1 MLTTFE
7 FPTTYQEIKEIVR
20 QYSPENYARS
30 RNYIDGEVSYLSP
43 YISRGVISTK
53 YVVSQLV
60 KNGHSLRKNE
70 KFIQELAWRDYWQQ
84 IWIEKDIDQDLKHE
98 QPKVEHRGIP
108 SSIYNENTG
117 INILNDHLIELRKQ
131 GYLHNH
137 MRMYIAML
145 TCNVGK
151 SHWKLPAQWMY
162 YHLLDHDW
170 ASNALSW
177 QWVAGAN
184 SNKKYFANQTNINKY
199 THTFQKGTYL
209 DKSYEELEQMERPT
223 VLQDVI
229 EPDFKTNLPESSTVA
244 IDPSLPTF
252 IYNSYNLDPLW
263 NKEIEGNRILLL
275 EPSHFDQ
282 YPISDPVLEFIIE
295 LSKNIDGIQI
305 FSGEFHELK
314 KQLNGSSTYYKE
326 HPTVRHYKG
335 IEEERDWISNVKGYY
350 PSFFKFW
357 KYVKKE
363 IFNNPNDEA

>member
-1 MLTTFE
+1 MITTFE
-7 FPTTYQEIKEIVR
+7 FPTTFDAIKNIVD

-53 YVVSQLV
+53 YVVSRLI
-60 KNGHSLRKNE
+60 KNGFSLRKNE

-84 IWIEKDIDQDLKHE
+84 IWIEKDIDEDLKHQ
-98 QPKVEHRGIP
+98 QPQVEHYGIP
-108 SSIYNENTG
+108 SAIFHENTS
-117 INILNDHLIELRKQ
+117 IEVIDEHLTELRKQ

-137 MRMYIAML
+137 MRMYIAMF
-145 TCNVGK
+145 TCNIGK
-151 SHWKLPAQWMY
+151 SHWKVPAQWMY

-184 SNKKYFANQTNINKY
+184 SNKKYFANQSNINKY
-199 THTFQKGTYL
+199 THTFQKGTFL
-209 DKSYEELEQMERPT
+209 DKSYEELEQMETPSI
-223 VLQDVI
+223 LQDHLQPEFI
-229 EPDFKTNLPESSTVA
+229 TPLPDSTSIT
-244 IDPSLPTF
+244 IDTSIPSF

-263 NKEIEGNRILLL
+263 NHEVEGNRILLL
-275 EPSHFDQ
+275 EPSHFEK
-282 YPISDPVLEFIIE
+282 YPVSDHVLQFILD
-295 LSKNIDGIQI
+295 LSENIDNIQV
-305 FSGEFHELK
+305 FVGEFDELE
-314 KQLNGSSTYYKE
+314 KQLEGSSIYYKE

-363 IFNNPNDEA
+363 IFNPNYHEA

>member
-1 MLTTFE
+1 MNATLE
-7 FPTTYQEIKEIVR
+7 FPTAIEVIKNIVQ

-53 YVVSQLV
+53 YVVEQLV
-60 KNGHSLRKNE
+60 KNGHSLRQNE

-84 IWIEKDIDQDLKHE
+84 IWMEKDIDQDLKHP
-98 QPKVEHRGIP
+98 QPKVENHGI
-108 SSIYNENTG
+108 SSVIYNENTS
-117 INILNDHLIELRKQ
+117 IDILDSHLRELRMH

-145 TCNVGK
+145 TCNIGK

-184 SNKKYFANQTNINKY
+184 SNKKYFANQSNINKY
-199 THTFQKGTYL
+199 THTFQKETYL
-209 DKSYEELEQMERPT
+209 DKTYEELEQMGTPLLLTDFVVPE
-223 VLQDVI
+223 
-229 EPDFKTNLPESSTVA
+229 FKTHLPETDLPIVDTS
-244 IDPSLPTF
+244 IPTF
-252 IYNSYNLDPLW
+252 TYNSYNLDPNW
-263 NKEIEGNRILLL
+263 NDDVNGNRILLL
-275 EPSHFDQ
+275 EPSHFEK
-282 YPISDPVLEFIIE
+282 YPVSDRVLHFIIE
-295 LSKNIDGIQI
+295 LSKNIEGIQV
-305 FSGEFHELK
+305 FAGEFSALEKHL
-314 KQLNGSSTYYKE
+314 GDSSIYYKE

-335 IEEERDWISNVKGYY
+335 TQEEREWISNVKGYY

-363 IFNNPNDEA
+363 IFNNPNYEA